1 VLNSVSFTIEKGKQT
16 AFVGASGSGKSTV
29 MQLLLRFYD
38 PDSGRVL
45 LNGEPLPVYDVH
57 SLRDEIG
64 VVGQEPK
71 LFEARVWENVA
82 WGARTELLDQLGD
95 LSLVQDFASLLTMSD
110 GHKKLHASVITAC
123 TTALAHKFIMR
134 DLADEYDQLLL
145 EGGRAV
151 SGGQKQRLAIAGAIV
166 RRPSILL
173 LDVATSALDSES
185 ERRVQA
191 ALEKDLKESG
201 LTMVLIAHRL
211 STLAHCDTVIVL
223 DTGMIVERGSYAELA
238 SKEDGHFKTM
248 LAEQGIVAA
257 EGEGDGA
264 AAAPALPIIT
274 RQASLSDAA
283 EENLKGKIANVDEES
298 KKKED
303 DQEEALTLLSG
314 ARTGFGVVCCT
325 PLETRF
331 YFIISTIVG
340 VFAQP
345 MIMMSMMIQLVVL
358 AVIYSDANTNNTDTI
373 KWWMFIEMLLS
384 SLLIWFLAV
393 SWYTPMFRAFGGLAD
408 SFRDRAYSALLRQDV
423 SFFDK
428 SENSVGVLTLLLA
441 GDAESASV
449 RYVFFC
455 SII

>member
-45 LNGEPLPVYDVH
+45 LNGEPLPVFDVH

-110 GHKKLHASVITAC
+110 GHKQLHASVITAC
-123 TTALAHKFIMR
+123 TTAQAHKFIMR
-134 DLADEYDQLLL
+134 DLADGYDQLLL

-151 SGGQKQRLAIAGAIV
+151 SGGQKQRLAIARALV

-173 LDVATSALDSES
+173 LDEATSALDSES

-264 AAAPALPIIT
+264 AAAPALPSIT

-358 AVIYSDANTNNTDTI
+358 AVIYSDANTNNTDTV

-449 RYVFFC
+449 RYVIFC